1 MKTDSRSRALFGGSD
16 EELSARAATGEDLC
30 VLKQTGT
37 GIILDCMTVKLF
49 LITYKGNFVNQ

>member
-37 GIILDCMTVKLF
+37 GIILDCMTHKLL
-49 LITYKGNFVNQ
+49 LITY